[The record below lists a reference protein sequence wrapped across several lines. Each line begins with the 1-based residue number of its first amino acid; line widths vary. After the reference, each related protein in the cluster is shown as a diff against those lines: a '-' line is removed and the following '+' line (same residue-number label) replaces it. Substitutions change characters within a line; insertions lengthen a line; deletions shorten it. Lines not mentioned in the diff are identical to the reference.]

1 MCLITFQWQ
10 PDDENTLI
18 LSANRDE
25 FFHRPT
31 EALHPWQ
38 EIEGIYAGKDLSQ
51 GGTWLGVH
59 KNGRF
64 AALTNHRDMT
74 IEEPKNPISR
84 GSLAV
89 DFLASN
95 IGPLEYLQS
104 LEAKAELYAGF
115 NLLVADKN
123 QLVYFSNRSR
133 KAPRILTSGIY
144 GLSNALLDSPWP
156 KLQLAKQQLTD
167 WLAKKDPQ
175 LPLVGL
181 LASTATAEDSLLPNT
196 GIGLDT
202 ERMLSCQKIIS
213 PSYGT
218 RCSTGLII
226 NRQHIQVDEISWQ
239 ANGEKLD
246 EKSYRIAHA

>member
-31 EALHPWQ
+31 EALHPWP

-84 GSLAV
+84 GSLAL

-133 KAPRILTSGIY
+133 QSPRILTPGIY

-196 GIGLDT
+196 GIGLET

-226 NRQHIQVDEISWQ
+226 NRQHIQMDEISWQ

-246 EKSYRIAHA
+246 EKSYRIALP

>member
-10 PDDENTLI
+10 PNAENSLI

-31 EALHPWQ
+31 KALHNWPN
-38 EIEGIYAGKDLSQ
+38 IEGIYAGKDLSQ

-74 IEEPKNPISR
+74 IKEPKNPISR
-84 GSLAV
+84 GNLAL

-95 IGPLEYLQS
+95 TAPLEYLQS

-115 NLLVADKN
+115 NLLVADKD
-123 QLVYFSNRSR
+123 QLVYFSNRSHQT
-133 KAPRILTSGIY
+133 PRILTPGIY

-196 GIGLDT
+196 GIGLET

-226 NRQHIQVDEISWQ
+226 NRQHIQMDEISWQ

-246 EKSYRIAHA
+246 EKSYRIALP

>member
-31 EALHPWQ
+31 EALHPWP

-51 GGTWLGVH
+51 SGTWLGVH

-156 KLQLAKQQLTD
+156 KLQLAKQQLKD